1 MPKTYGINQ
10 QNLEN
15 QSAVQTAESVI
26 DSRSLFAGRREITIL
41 HKGIPYHLKIT
52 RFDRLILN
60 K

>member
-1 MPKTYGINQ
+1 MSKVYGIDPEKLQ
-10 QNLEN
+10 N
-15 QSAVQTAESVI
+15 QSAVQTTESVI
-26 DSRSLFAGRREITIL
+26 DSRTLFAGRREITIL